1 MKFSRR
7 DFLQTAGLATTVA
20 LAQPGMAFAA
30 DGDSKD
36 KQPKAIAKLKSRKA
50 EAQPITTAEREQRI
64 ERARQLMADN
74 KIDAIMVTGG
84 TSLVYFTNIHWWMS
98 ERLFAVILP
107 VKGTPFYVCPAFE
120 EDRAREQIAS
130 GPGGNNAEVR
140 TWQENES
147 PDQRFA
153 EGRKDRNLATGNVGM
168 EETVRYVFSEGL
180 SKAAPGL
187 HLVSAT
193 PVTAGCRMIKSKHEL
208 QLMKLANEVTLAA
221 YEAAYLSTKE
231 GMTQNDFGAMVQAAH
246 AQQGFQGDASIQ
258 IGENSALPHGSA
270 KPQVIR
276 EGTILL
282 MDGGCKVEGYESDI
296 SRTVVLGKPTD
307 KMKQV
312 FDIVHKAQSTALA
325 AAKPGVQC
333 QAVDAAARK
342 VITDA
347 GYGPDYKHFTHRVG
361 HGIGMDGHEWPYLV
375 RGNTLPLA
383 PNMTFSDEPGIY
395 IRGEFGVRLEYD
407 WRVTENGAEMFTPQS
422 PDLEK
427 PFGKTS

>member
-1 MKFSRR
+1 MSFSRR
-7 DFLQTAGLATTVA
+7 HFLETAGIATAVT
-20 LAQPGMAFAA
+20 LAQPSNLFAQ
-30 DGDSKD
+30 GDNSA
-36 KQPKAIAKLKSRKA
+36 KQPEAIAKLKSRKA
-50 EAQPITTAEREQRI
+50 EAQPITVAEREQRM

-74 KIDAIMVTGG
+74 KIDAIMVMGG

-98 ERLFAVILP
+98 ERLFAVILS
-107 VKGTPFYVCPAFE
+107 VKGNPFYVCPAFE
-120 EDRAREQIAS
+120 EDRAREQIAG

-140 TWQENES
+140 TWQEDEN
-147 PDQRFA
+147 PYQRIA
-153 EGRKDRNLATGNVGM
+153 EGLKDRNLTTGNVGM

-221 YEAAYLSTKE
+221 YEAAYRSTKE

-246 AQQGFQGDASIQ
+246 AQQGFEGSASIQ
-258 IGENSALPHGSA
+258 VGENSALPHGSA

-312 FDIVHKAQSTALA
+312 FNIVHKAQ
-325 AAKPGVQC
+325 
-333 QAVDAAARK
+333 
-342 VITDA
+342 
-347 GYGPDYKHFTHRVG
+347 
-361 HGIGMDGHEWPYLV
+361 
-375 RGNTLPLA
+375 
-383 PNMTFSDEPGIY
+383 
-395 IRGEFGVRLEYD
+395 
-407 WRVTENGAEMFTPQS
+407 
-422 PDLEK
+422 
-427 PFGKTS
+427 

>member
-1 MKFSRR
+1 MTFSRR
-7 DFLQTAGLATTVA
+7 SFLQNAGFATTVA
-20 LAQPGMAFAA
+20 LAHPGMTFAA
-30 DGDSKD
+30 DGESKT
-36 KQPKAIAKLKSRKA
+36 KQPEAIAKLKSRKG
-50 EAQPITTAEREQRI
+50 EAQPITTAEREQRM
-64 ERARQLMADN
+64 ERARQLMAEN
-74 KIDAIMVTGG
+74 KIDAIMVMGG

-107 VKGTPFYVCPAFE
+107 VKGNPFYVCPAFE
-120 EDRAREQIAS
+120 EDRAREQIAG

-140 TWQENES
+140 TWQEDEN
-147 PDQRFA
+147 PYQRIA
-153 EGRKDRNLATGNVGM
+153 EGLKDRNLITGNMGM

-193 PVTAGCRMIKSKHEL
+193 SVTAGCRMIKSKHEL

-221 YEAAYLSTKE
+221 YEAAYRSTKE

-312 FDIVHKAQSTALA
+312 FDIVHKAQSAALA
-325 AAKPGVQC
+325 AAKPGVEC

-395 IRGEFGVRLEYD
+395 IRGEFGVRLEDD
-407 WRVTENGAEMFTPQS
+407 WHVTENGAELFTAQS
-422 PDLEK
+422 KSLDE
-427 PFGKTS
+427 PFKIG

>member
-20 LAQPGMAFAA
+20 LAQPGMTFAVNA
-30 DGDSKD
+30 DGKA
-36 KQPKAIAKLKSRKA
+36 KQPEAIAKLKSRKA

-64 ERARQLMADN
+64 ERARQLMVEN

-107 VKGTPFYVCPAFE
+107 VKGNPFYVCPAFE
-120 EDRAREQIAS
+120 EDRAREQIAG

-140 TWQENES
+140 TWQEDES
-147 PDQRFA
+147 PYQRIA
-153 EGRKDRNLATGNVGM
+153 EGLKDRNLTTGNMGM

-231 GMTQNDFGAMVQAAH
+231 GMTQNDFGV
-246 AQQGFQGDASIQ
+246 
-258 IGENSALPHGSA
+258 HGSS
-270 KPQVIR
+270 
-276 EGTILL
+276 G
-282 MDGGCKVEGYESDI
+282 
-296 SRTVVLGKPTD
+296 
-307 KMKQV
+307 
-312 FDIVHKAQSTALA
+312 
-325 AAKPGVQC
+325 
-333 QAVDAAARK
+333 ARA
-342 VITDA
+342 TR
-347 GYGPDYKHFTHRVG
+347 F
-361 HGIGMDGHEWPYLV
+361 
-375 RGNTLPLA
+375 
-383 PNMTFSDEPGIY
+383 
-395 IRGEFGVRLEYD
+395 
-407 WRVTENGAEMFTPQS
+407 
-422 PDLEK
+422 
-427 PFGKTS
+427 